1 MKKIELHVKERFKL
15 DEKFFKEKDKVKIV
29 LVHEPK
35 RRYENDLVIMKYKDL
50 LELTGGLLQSAEV
63 VSD

>member
-50 LELTGGLLQSAEV
+50 LELTGGLLQSVEV